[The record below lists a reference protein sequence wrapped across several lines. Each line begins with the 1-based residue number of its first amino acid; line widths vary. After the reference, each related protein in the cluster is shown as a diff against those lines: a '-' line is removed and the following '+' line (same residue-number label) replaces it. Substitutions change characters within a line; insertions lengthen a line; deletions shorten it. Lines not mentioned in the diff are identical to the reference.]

1 MPGGGGTFVNIIP
14 ALEKVREEA
23 RGDEKIGVDIDPD
36 NDGLM
41 IRGEFLL
48 PVGSSFDDLDPRL
61 RPMGVILESG
71 DGRELANLTLPPFT
85 YAGPGT
91 SGWTRTG
98 VGKWLYVDETPSP
111 VDGVIEASIKNRS
124 GSAPRQIR
132 IKLLARK
139 GSFPVESGDE
149 PLNAVVVV
157 GDPAAG
163 ECATTTF
170 NRPDCTFGAAGRRL
184 TCQK

>member
-1 MPGGGGTFVNIIP
+1 MILTVQVDSEHPWPYPTPLAAVVQE
-14 ALEKVREEA
+14 AVR
-23 RGDEKIGVDIDPD
+23 
-36 NDGLM
+36 
-41 IRGEFLL
+41 
-48 PVGSSFDDLDPRL
+48 
-61 RPMGVILESG
+61 
-71 DGRELANLTLPPFT
+71 RELANLTLPPFT

-132 IKLLARK
+132 IKLLARN
-139 GSFPVESGDE
+139 GSFPVQSGDE
-149 PLNAVVVV
+149 PLNAVAVV